1 MCVFVCMLVYYF
13 SYEEEDILPFVT
25 TWMDLK
31 NILLSE
37 DKLDKDQF
45 YIISPYEKLKKQ
57 LIKTESKMVV
67 RV

>member
-1 MCVFVCMLVYYF
+1 MCVFVCMLVYF

-45 YIISPYEKLKKQ
+45 YVISPYEKLKKQ